1 MAFNIGSEE
10 PVSRVIERLS
20 TYLDRLAGQV
30 FELENTVSRT
40 VRERKASDPSTITN
54 LQGLDFLRQSLEDLA
69 LMTHF
74 LSKQEK
80 LRFTAAELQDF
91 SAKLKL
97 KATQSLLHGE
107 ENNHFGEGQGSTGD
121 LDLF

>member
-1 MAFNIGSEE
+1 MASKIGPEE
-10 PVSRVIERLS
+10 PVSKVIERLS

-40 VRERKASDPSTITN
+40 VGEQKASDPSTITN
-54 LQGLDFLRQSLEDLA
+54 LQSLDFLRQSLEDLA
-69 LMTHF
+69 LMTHL
-74 LSKQEK
+74 LSKHGK
-80 LRFTAAELQDF
+80 LRLSVAELQDV

-97 KATQSLLHGE
+97 KATQSLLQGE
-107 ENNHFGEGQGSTGD
+107 ESRHFGERLDSTGD

>member
-1 MAFNIGSEE
+1 MALHIGSEE
-10 PVSRVIERLS
+10 PVNKIIERLS

-40 VRERKASDPSTITN
+40 VGEKTTSDTSTITD

-69 LMTHF
+69 LMT
-74 LSKQEK
+74 LLMSRQEAS
-80 LRFTAAELQDF
+80 RFSAADLQEV

-97 KATQSLLHGE
+97 KATQSLLQGE
-107 ENNHFGEGQGSTGD
+107 NHTHFGEKPDSTGD